1 MAELMSLRV
10 KHEDG
15 TSHQLD
21 EWLVIHVLRNPSGW
35 TEDAVRECRL
45 FAANMMEADWMV
57 RHPQPVQRAVFRA
70 WNPPLEPKNNG

>member
-1 MAELMSLRV
+1 MAELMSMRV

-15 TSHQLD
+15 SLHQLD

-45 FAANMMEADWMV
+45 FAAEVLDREWIR
-57 RHPQPVQRAVFRA
+57 RHPRPSQRAVFRA
-70 WNPPLEPKNNG
+70 WNPLEPKKND